1 MRERGVRRPGALT
14 VAPAEPRG
22 MMGEVKRAFIGTLV
36 TSVVACSVGA
46 VVGSWRV
53 SAAYSDLGHDIV
65 AARSTANEAK
75 STAENAKERV
85 AVVEGTIRA
94 IQAAE
99 AERQAAIL
107 RKLDEL
113 TTEIRALRERPR

>member
-1 MRERGVRRPGALT
+1 MHGRRLRRSGALT
-14 VAPAEPRG
+14 VAPADPRG
-22 MMGEVKRAFIGTLV
+22 TMGEVKRAFIGTLV
-36 TSVVACSVGA
+36 TSVIACAVGA

-65 AARSTANEAK
+65 SARSTANEAK

>member
-14 VAPAEPRG
+14 VAPGDGRG
-22 MMGEVKRAFIGTLV
+22 LGAEVKRAFIGTLV
-36 TSVVACSVGA
+36 TSVVACAVGA

-65 AARSTANEAK
+65 SVRSTANEAK
-75 STAENAKERV
+75 TTAESARERV
-85 AVVEGTIRA
+85 AAVEGTVKSM
-94 IQAAE
+94 QAAE

-113 TTEIRALRERPR
+113 TQEIRALRERPR

>member
-1 MRERGVRRPGALT
+1 MAPGDGRGIGA
-14 VAPAEPRG
+14 
-22 MMGEVKRAFIGTLV
+22 EVKRAFIGTLV
-36 TSVVACSVGA
+36 TSVVACAVGA

-65 AARSTANEAK
+65 AAKSTANEAK
-75 STAENAKERV
+75 TTAEGVRDRV
-85 AVVEGTIRA
+85 SIVEGTLKA

-99 AERQAAIL
+99 NERQAAIL

-113 TTEIRALRERPR
+113 TSEIRALRERPR

>member
-1 MRERGVRRPGALT
+1 MRERRLRRSGALT
-14 VAPAEPRG
+14 VAPAESRG
-22 MMGEVKRAFIGTLV
+22 VMGEVKRAFIGTLV
-36 TSVVACSVGA
+36 TSVIACAVGA

-65 AARSTANEAK
+65 SARSTANEAK

>member
-14 VAPAEPRG
+14 VAGPDG
-22 MMGEVKRAFIGTLV
+22 KSMLGEVKRAVVGTLV
-36 TSVVACSVGA
+36 TSVVACAVGA

-65 AARSTANEAK
+65 AAKSTANEAK
-75 STAENAKERV
+75 TTAEAVRDRV
-85 AVVEGTIRA
+85 SIVEGTVKA

-113 TTEIRALRERPR
+113 TSEIRALRERPR

>member
-1 MRERGVRRPGALT
+1 MAGPDGKGV
-14 VAPAEPRG
+14 
-22 MMGEVKRAFIGTLV
+22 MGEVKRAFIGTLV
-36 TSVVACSVGA
+36 TSVVACAVGA

-53 SAAYSDLGHDIV
+53 SAAYSDLGHDILS
-65 AARSTANEAK
+65 ARSTAGEAK
-75 STAENAKERV
+75 ATADNARDRV
-85 AVVEGTIRA
+85 AAVEGTVKA
-94 IQAAE
+94 MQAAE